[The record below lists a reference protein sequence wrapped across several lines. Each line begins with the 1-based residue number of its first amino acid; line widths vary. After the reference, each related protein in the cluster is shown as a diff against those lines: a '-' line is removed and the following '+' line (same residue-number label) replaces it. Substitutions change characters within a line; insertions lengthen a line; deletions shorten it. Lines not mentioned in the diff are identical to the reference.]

1 MIMFGFLKDKLKGAL
16 GKFKKDV
23 EKEAV
28 VEKKGV
34 VIEEKPEPKSQPA
47 PKSKPAESLPQS
59 KSQPEQKSP
68 AESKPQRETR
78 PEPEPIIAVEP
89 AEKKEEKKG
98 FFAKIFGKKEV
109 EEQIEEK
116 EELREKLEGVAVES
130 IEESASVPQ
139 ATSTPAPA
147 AAPAKHKVPVAE
159 SKIAG
164 VKITYFVHGTTTDN
178 EEDLATGWEQ
188 GTLSKKGVAQSKQL
202 PEQITDADFAVVFC
216 SDLKRAIDSAELAFK
231 GKYPIIIDKRLR
243 EADYGEYTRAKSS
256 TFKNQLAAFII
267 TPFPD
272 GESYHDVEERMAE
285 FLNELYDKYYGKH
298 VAIVAHQAP
307 QLALDVLV
315 KRKSWTDAIRDD
327 WRNTKAWKPGWVYLV
342 TQKFDLKAY
351 AAKKSQEKPVIN
363 KKPEPVLKTPAT
375 SATPAI
381 VASSQPAPSPPKPVK
396 TPIPVEEPEEK
407 KRFFTKITETFTKF
421 NLSEEK
427 FEELFWDLEVVM
439 LENNVAVEVIEKI
452 KTDMKKELLAG
463 KISRKGVDE
472 LIMTTLRNS
481 IIDLFDVQGRDL
493 IAEIK
498 KKNKTGKPYIITI
511 IGVNGSGKTTSIAKL
526 THLFQKSGLSA
537 VLAASDTF
545 RAAAIQQLEEHA
557 TRLNTKLIK
566 HDYHSDPAAVAFD
579 AIKYAEAKNMNVV
592 IVDTAGRLHSN
603 TNLMRELEKVV
614 RVCNPDIKIFVGES
628 ITGNDCVEQAK
639 EFDRV
644 AGIDAIILAKADIDE
659 KGGAAISVS
668 YVTGKPILYLGTGQ
682 TYDDLKV
689 FDANIIIESLEL

>member
-1 MIMFGFLKDKLKGAL
+1 MFGFLKDKLKGAL